1 MLRINFLP
9 RAFRQSES
17 SLISSLF
24 LLGCRKTAPT
34 VINPIAAV
42 DIFTTQSNA
51 VTNGQTIQFTLETA
65 AKYTLVLFDTTTNQ
79 TVSKEKFTG
88 VSGNNIKKIYTSTY
102 PQKVLYLYLI
112 DSLGNQI
119 KKTKITIN

>member
-1 MLRINFLP
+1 M
-9 RAFRQSES
+9 
-17 SLISSLF
+17 F

-51 VTNGQTIQFTLETA
+51 VTNGQTIQFTLETSG
-65 AKYTLVLFDTTTNQ
+65 KYVLKLYDTTINQ
-79 TVSKEKFTG
+79 VVSKEKFNG
-88 VSGNNIKKIYTSTY
+88 VLGNNIKKIYTSTY
-102 PQKVLYLYLI
+102 PQKVLYLYLT
-112 DSLGNQI
+112 DSVDNQI